1 MSRCESARAGRARW
15 SAGELCCRR
24 RSGHGR
30 LILERAG
37 VVAHICARV
46 SDGVYGVGMIDER
59 EDADKAMS

>member
-1 MSRCESARAGRARW
+1 MLPSSFGSWAFDSRA
-15 SAGELCCRR
+15 
-24 RSGHGR
+24 
-30 LILERAG
+30 RAG